1 MAIVLGY
8 KLPECSYEKLVE
20 SRISKREEGELDTEE
35 ILDEFSPL
43 CHWLLS
49 PWENI
54 NSHILYVSAWSWQW
68 ISGVQKL
75 SSKEECRIESTRVKQ
90 PQVEM
95 IEEKVTNRYQ
105 DGSRKK
111 RLTLYLYKLAL
122 SQVSCV

>member
-20 SRISKREEGELDTEE
+20 SRGSKREEGELDTEE
-35 ILDEFSPL
+35 ILDEFSSL

-54 NSHILYVSAWSWQW
+54 NAHVLYVSAWSWQW
-68 ISGVQKL
+68 ISGVQTL

-90 PQVEM
+90 PQVETL
-95 IEEKVTNRYQ
+95 EEKVTNRHQ
-105 DGSRKK
+105 DGPRKK
-111 RLTLYLYKLAL
+111 TLTLCLYKLAL